1 MKVAV
6 GMSGGVDSSV
16 TALILKKQGFDVI
29 GIFMKNWEEDDPICP
44 AIQDYEDA
52 LLVAQKIG
60 IPLYSFNFS
69 KAYWDQVFQGFLDD
83 LKKGF
88 TPNPDVLCNREI
100 KFNVLLQK
108 AHELGADKLATGHYA
123 QISPNLELLKGSNPH
138 KDQSYFLYTLT
149 SNILEQ
155 TLFPIG
161 S

>member
-108 AHELGADKLATGHYA
+108 AH
-123 QISPNLELLKGSNPH
+123 
-138 KDQSYFLYTLT
+138 
-149 SNILEQ
+149 
-155 TLFPIG
+155 
-161 S
+161 